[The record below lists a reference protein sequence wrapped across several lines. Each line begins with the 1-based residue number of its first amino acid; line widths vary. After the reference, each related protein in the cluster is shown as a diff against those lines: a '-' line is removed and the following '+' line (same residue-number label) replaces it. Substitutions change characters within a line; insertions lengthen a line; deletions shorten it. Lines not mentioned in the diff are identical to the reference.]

1 MSYYTNPV
9 RTMSNKFNRLLSSA
23 GLTMVE
29 TLLGMTFTVVIVSI
43 AGFGLIN
50 IMRREYNSTTESDIR
65 NDLDRATEFIASE
78 ARRSERIAK
87 DQIDIVKVSLPTAAE
102 AILGLTLPN
111 YRDQII
117 YYTIPA
123 TNPWIPPRVLYRWG
137 PPLDVN
143 GNYLLERDTTTGQ
156 VINVNWVHSVLV
168 DMLADNTHVTNR
180 DCDNGWKAIP
190 TENNERD
197 GFYVC
202 VKEDNLVRLRLTA
215 IFPTTTSRNK
225 KVSQNIYST
234 DLKIFARS
242 SN

>member
-1 MSYYTNPV
+1 
-9 RTMSNKFNRLLSSA
+9 
-23 GLTMVE
+23 MVE

-43 AGFGLIN
+43 AGFGLVN
-50 IMRREYNSTTESDIR
+50 IMRREYNTTTESDIR
-65 NDLDRATEFIASE
+65 NDLDRATEFIAGE
-78 ARRSERIAK
+78 ARRSQSIANN
-87 DQIDIVKVSLPTAAE
+87 QIDIVTVSLPTDSE

-123 TNPWIPPRVLYRWG
+123 TNPWIAPRVLYRWG
-137 PPLDVN
+137 PPLDAN
-143 GNYLLERDTTTGQ
+143 GNYRLQIDATTGQ
-156 VINVNWVHSVLV
+156 VINANWVHSVLV

-180 DCDNGWKAIP
+180 DCENGWNAIP
-190 TENNERD
+190 QDSNERN

-202 VKEDNLVRLRLTA
+202 VKGENLVHLRLTA
-215 IFPTTTSRNK
+215 IFPTTTSPK
-225 KVSQNIYST
+225 KAVSQNIYST